1 MCFIFCNGPKPAQS
15 SIWFET
21 LLMFYM
27 MLHGRRW
34 KSIGVLYLKC
44 YAINLIHWVVNM
56 AQYCVWDTYVYD
68 LNGVIHFFPYILY
81 TYVLFSI
88 HFSIIATPSPS
99 LSPSYIPLIPWYFC
113 LILCSFD
120 KKSVSFLQFVCGLLL
135 NCYNVS
141 PFNISNSH
149 VVNIR

>member
-44 YAINLIHWVVNM
+44 YAINLIHWVSIVCETHM
-56 AQYCVWDTYVYD
+56 YM
-68 LNGVIHFFPYILY
+68 ISFFPYILY

-88 HFSIIATPSPS
+88 HFSIIATPTPS
-99 LSPSYIPLIPWYFC
+99 LSPSHIPLIPWYFC
-113 LILCSFD
+113 FILCSFD

-149 VVNIR
+149 FVNIR